1 MSCQLDVVRMRELLI
16 RFINVSLCLHD
27 RVQSS
32 YSKSSLWGPAFLPCA
47 YLISIWHIM
56 WPLIER
62 MRGWRS
68 QFMFI
73 SVHFLIKPCMP
84 IQYSAVPFP
93 RCTPT
98 RTYKSLLYF
107 LPPIF
112 GKQQPSPIFHQKQ
125 PSLITWYKKKVRQ
138 RLQPSFISPACWC
151 PWLKAAAVAA
161 ASWAS
166 NDRRC
171 ASLLAVGST
180 GQHAAAAHALVS
192 ALRRRFPMPA
202 CPSSRWWPTNRGQG
216 PTRPCALIA
225 MRGGRVPLWFYFRS
239 TAKSWQMPFGF
250 CHLILPKAGQCQW
263 GFIKNFMILNII
275 NFIDMPRREKDGVS

>member
-1 MSCQLDVVRMRELLI
+1 MRGWLI

-27 RVQSS
+27 HVQSS

-68 QFMFI
+68 QFVFI
-73 SVHFLIKPCMP
+73 SVHFLIKQCMP

-125 PSLITWYKKKVRQ
+125 PSLITWYKKKFGKGCSHR
-138 RLQPSFISPACWC
+138 SSPPYQCH
-151 PWLKAAAVAA
+151 PG
-161 ASWAS
+161 
-166 NDRRC
+166 
-171 ASLLAVGST
+171 LLV
-180 GQHAAAAHALVS
+180 
-192 ALRRRFPMPA
+192 PMA
-202 CPSSRWWPTNRGQG
+202 Q
-216 PTRPCALIA
+216 
-225 MRGGRVPLWFYFRS
+225 GGRGCPVVV
-239 TAKSWQMPFGF
+239 
-250 CHLILPKAGQCQW
+250 
-263 GFIKNFMILNII
+263 
-275 NFIDMPRREKDGVS
+275 D